1 MSTFSLPPNSL
12 DDSIND
18 AMIIAGGA
26 GIDTITLNTT
36 SSNYYFTGAGIGGSG
51 NTITISNGGTGSSG
65 FTIGGAGNTVILDN
79 ISTTSFN
86 WINEEFVN
94 CMPDYNRIQKM
105 CKEYPGLAI
114 AYEKFKTVYS
124 LVKDHYDTP
133 EDKRPKP

>member
-1 MSTFSLPPNSL
+1 MSTFSLPMSSL

-26 GIDTITLNTT
+26 GIDTITINTG
-36 SSNYYFTGAGIGGSG
+36 SNYYYTGAGVGGSS

-65 FTIGGAGNTVILDN
+65 FTIGGAGNTVILDD
-79 ISTTSFN
+79 ISTSFN
-86 WINEEFVN
+86 WKSEEFVN
-94 CMPDYNRIQKM
+94 CMPDYDRIQKM

-114 AYEKFKTVYS
+114 AFEKFKTVYS

>member
-1 MSTFSLPPNSL
+1 MSSL
-12 DDSIND
+12 DDSVND

-26 GIDTITLNTT
+26 GVDTITINTG
-36 SSNYYFTGAGIGGSG
+36 SNYYYTGAGIGGSG
-51 NTITISNGGTGSSG
+51 NTITISNGGSGSSG

-79 ISTTSFN
+79 SSTTSFN

-94 CMPDYNRIQKM
+94 CMPDYNRIQEM